1 MFGLGKKTD
10 KQAVCL
16 VCGYNIIGAAADSCP
31 FCRASHDRIVS
42 SATASRRFKVIA
54 APVNA
59 TVARLRCSPK
69 LGLEHVAY
77 RVEAVG
83 GSVWID
89 CPAVYD
95 AELLPVDAILFTHK
109 DFIGAANQYKTLW
122 DADVWLHSADAE
134 LSEVSKHCVDNTFDG
149 DIELY
154 GIQGIH
160 IGGHSPG
167 FTIYIW
173 QDVLFVCDYAYPP
186 GSAMKL
192 NPHGKRDATREG
204 ASRLAGAIAGRQL
217 NTVCGY
223 NYVAEFSDW
232 QSAFERLL

>member
-1 MFGLGKKTD
+1 M
-10 KQAVCL
+10 
-16 VCGYNIIGAAADSCP
+16 
-31 FCRASHDRIVS
+31 
-42 SATASRRFKVIA
+42 
-54 APVNA
+54 
-59 TVARLRCSPK
+59 
-69 LGLEHVAY
+69 
-77 RVEAVG
+77 
-83 GSVWID
+83 
-89 CPAVYD
+89 
-95 AELLPVDAILFTHK
+95 
-109 DFIGAANQYKTLW
+109 
-122 DADVWLHSADAE
+122 
-134 LSEVSKHCVDNTFDG
+134 
-149 DIELY
+149 
-154 GIQGIH
+154 
-160 IGGHSPG
+160 SPG